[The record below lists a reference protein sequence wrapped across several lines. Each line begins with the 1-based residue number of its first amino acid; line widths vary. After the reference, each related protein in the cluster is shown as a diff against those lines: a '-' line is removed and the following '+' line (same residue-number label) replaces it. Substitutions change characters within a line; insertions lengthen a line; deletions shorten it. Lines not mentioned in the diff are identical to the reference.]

1 MNPGLRRST
10 LALLASSLL
19 LTIGRGATLP
29 FMTIY
34 LNRQYGLGVDLIG
47 YALTS
52 ALTIGVI
59 FSLGFGILADKFDK
73 KRYMLLAIIA
83 FACGFIAIPMVHNV
97 VLVVLLFAL
106 INCAYSVFSTVLKAW
121 FADNLTATTKTRIFS
136 LNYTV
141 LNIGWTVG
149 PPLGTLLVMQSINLP
164 FWLAAIRYLF
174 RISAGLYS
182 GMGDTFGCR
191 QRGEKCRY
199 LVSLRSAAR
208 QSIIVVYAFG
218 ISGLLCGGCLCV
230 LYFTVRY
237 GRCR

>member
-106 INCAYSVFSTVLKAW
+106 INCAYS
-121 FADNLTATTKTRIFS
+121 
-136 LNYTV
+136 
-141 LNIGWTVG
+141 
-149 PPLGTLLVMQSINLP
+149 
-164 FWLAAIRYLF
+164 
-174 RISAGLYS
+174 
-182 GMGDTFGCR
+182 
-191 QRGEKCRY
+191 
-199 LVSLRSAAR
+199 
-208 QSIIVVYAFG
+208 
-218 ISGLLCGGCLCV
+218 
-230 LYFTVRY
+230 
-237 GRCR
+237 

>member
-52 ALTIGVI
+52 ALTIGVV

-164 FWLAAIRYLF
+164 FWLAAICSAFRWSLF
-174 RISAGLYS
+174 R
-182 GMGDTFGCR
+182 
-191 QRGEKCRY
+191 
-199 LVSLRSAAR
+199 
-208 QSIIVVYAFG
+208 
-218 ISGLLCGGCLCV
+218 
-230 LYFTVRY
+230 Y
-237 GRCR
+237 G